1 MNNNKKFK
9 KRKKRIKIDAI
20 DYNDS
25 LLSVNITM
33 YSFYR
38 LFQQKLI
45 YVHGHKIYGTRET
58 QPGQL
63 ELFYISCIFR

>member
-38 LFQQKLI
+38 LFQQKI
-45 YVHGHKIYGTRET
+45 NIR
-58 QPGQL
+58 
-63 ELFYISCIFR
+63 SRS